1 MHSLNSQEF
10 SSLRQR
16 LSLHFTDKLVA
27 EVLGANSMCEWFVT
41 RKDKPVNIPTDRED
55 STTVSL
61 TNLWVLGEAV
71 PEQLVQHALGDLA
84 KCLSNA
90 GWLIPSDEECMQSSL
105 SILPCDGLWLVTDHM
120 RNQDQ
125 SDSVFF
131 PDSSSVNSFCCF
143 PRSDGPH
150 LDVGTG
156 CGLTALAA
164 ARNGQEVEI
173 NDVNARALT
182 LTQIGF
188 KLNGFTSPRIHEGDF
203 ARVDGRFNSI
213 AFNLPV
219 PSDAGMSPTEPVHS
233 RSPRSDLLEKM
244 FDWLPAHLA
253 LGGLVVVHTR
263 FPDDILGFG
272 RSLETICSSLGW
284 RGLAVHAPNNGT
296 GFFGVLVLQRE
307 GSAGFKSIEFDPN
320 DTVWRTHWEWP
331 AILDLLRAKPVS
343 DSLSL
348 TSHLELVPWVR
359 PLARMSIAPD
369 GKWGV
374 ETVKLFRVELSGAD
388 AQAFRLLAEGRSLE
402 ETIEYVSGRFSL
414 TRDQAEGSVN
424 QLATR
429 LLSAGL
435 ATLRTE

>member
-1 MHSLNSQEF
+1 M
-10 SSLRQR
+10 RQR
-16 LSLHFTDKLVA
+16 LSLHFSDKLVA
-27 EVLGANSMCEWFVT
+27 EVLGVASMCEWFIT
-41 RKDKPVNIPTDRED
+41 RKDKPVNIPTGRED

-71 PEQLVQHALGDLA
+71 PERLVQNALGDLA
-84 KCLSNA
+84 KCLSDA
-90 GWLIPSDEECMQSSL
+90 RWLTTTDDGHIQSSL
-105 SILPCDGLWLVTDHM
+105 SILPCDGLWLVTDHIH
-120 RNQDQ
+120 NQDR

-143 PRSDGPH
+143 PASEGSH

-164 ARNGQEVEI
+164 ARNGQEVDI
-173 NDVNARALT
+173 NDINARALA

-188 KLNGFTSPRIHEGDF
+188 KLNGFCAPRIHEGDF
-203 ARVDGRFNSI
+203 ARVEGRFHSI

-219 PSDAGMSPTEPVHS
+219 PADAGMLPTEPVHS

-253 LGGLVVVHTR
+253 PGGVAVVHTR
-263 FPDDILGFG
+263 FPDDISGFG
-272 RSLETICSSLGW
+272 RSLETICNSLGW
-284 RGLAVHAPNNGT
+284 RGLAVYAPNNGT
-296 GFFGVLVLQRE
+296 GFFGVLMLQRE

-331 AILDLLRAKPVS
+331 AIVDLLRAEPVS

-348 TSHLELVPWVR
+348 ASHLDLVPWVR
-359 PLARMSIAPD
+359 PLARMSTAPD
-369 GKWGV
+369 GKWGI
-374 ETVKLFRVELSGAD
+374 ETIKLFRVELSGAD

-402 ETIEYVSGRFSL
+402 ESIEYLSGRFPL
-414 TRDQAEGSVN
+414 TRDEAEGSVE